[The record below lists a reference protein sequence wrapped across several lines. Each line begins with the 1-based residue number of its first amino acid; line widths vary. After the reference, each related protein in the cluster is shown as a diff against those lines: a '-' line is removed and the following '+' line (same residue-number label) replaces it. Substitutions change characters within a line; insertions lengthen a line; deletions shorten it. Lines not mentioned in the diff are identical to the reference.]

1 MDSRLRSGVEH
12 GLEIFGV
19 VLILLVGRLVRTA
32 YLTQGGRPVRR
43 RLARRAI
50 GGMVGIARQI
60 DNVSRL
66 HRPRSGDAAVP
77 ANRPAM
83 AR

>member
-1 MDSRLRSGVEH
+1 MDSRLRNGVEH
-12 GLEIFGV
+12 GLETFGV

-50 GGMVGIARQI
+50 DGMVAVARQM
-60 DNVSRL
+60 DHVSRF
-66 HRPRSGDAAVP
+66 HRPLSGDAAVP